1 MPSAIEFN
9 SASSIIRVASNK
21 SSPKE
26 DKVSELGSH
35 VHSFANKPK
44 LLAVAEYRVSEDC
57 APLFDGTS
65 RRGDVLN
72 PLLEQVGYPPE
83 EADGGGN
90 ISVFVD
96 LSCYV
101 APKALDRWVV
111 GLFLSLASFRGDVG
125 AVCQKESVPL
135 LPLFELAADCV
146 DAPLVVGTLFLGPR
160 LELGHL
166 LPLLDQLAVLKFELD
181 MRREERTDPVVM
193 RNA

>member
-1 MPSAIEFN
+1 M
-9 SASSIIRVASNK
+9 
-21 SSPKE
+21 
-26 DKVSELGSH
+26 
-35 VHSFANKPK
+35 
-44 LLAVAEYRVSEDC
+44 AVAEYRVSEDC

-125 AVCQKESVPL
+125 AVRQKESVPL
-135 LPLFELAADCV
+135 PPLFELAADCV

-193 RNA
+193 RNS